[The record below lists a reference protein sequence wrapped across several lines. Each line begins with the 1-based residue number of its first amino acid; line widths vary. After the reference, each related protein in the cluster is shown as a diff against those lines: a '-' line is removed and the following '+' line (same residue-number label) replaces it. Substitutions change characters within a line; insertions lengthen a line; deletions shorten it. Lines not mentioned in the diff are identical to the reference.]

1 MSAVAR
7 APARLALRR
16 AWASDD
22 FRWGAGIVVGAL
34 ILRIAFVVL
43 FGRTKV
49 GFNDTFFYQLVADSL
64 AHGHG
69 YTFGGHQTVHWPP
82 GYGFLLGGVYA
93 VFGSSMVNALL
104 LNAVLG
110 SATVG
115 TVYLVALRVFGRT
128 TAIAAA
134 LGVAVMPGQLIIG
147 NVALS
152 ETLYTLMLV
161 GFIALATLLEW
172 RPRTVVLLGVL
183 AGLAALTRG
192 EGFLFPVMVLAMWW
206 WRGLRRQAIL
216 RALAVAA
223 VMLVT
228 VAPWTIRNAVVVHA
242 FVPVATNAS
251 DTLWSGHNSSAQGG
265 PVYAPHTLLLKARGA
280 NFELAEANLLRRE
293 ALKFAVHH
301 PLRELKLI
309 PLKLAALSRGDS
321 FLIDTWLN
329 TRGQHAIEP
338 GTATVVGV
346 IADLAS
352 EALMV
357 ATILAVVLFR
367 RSLWRIPMMRGVLV
381 FLALAIPLYGFVYYG
396 NVRYHV
402 PLEPLMLLVIAPAL
416 GAAWAARE
424 RFLPKSEQAA

>member
-1 MSAVAR
+1 
-7 APARLALRR
+7 
-16 AWASDD
+16 
-22 FRWGAGIVVGAL
+22 
-34 ILRIAFVVL
+34 
-43 FGRTKV
+43 
-49 GFNDTFFYQLVADSL
+49 
-64 AHGHG
+64 
-69 YTFGGHQTVHWPP
+69 

-115 TVYLVALRVFGRT
+115 IVYLVALRVFGRT
-128 TAIAAA
+128 TAIAVA

-192 EGFLFPVMVLAMWW
+192 EGFLFPVIVLAMWW
-206 WRGLRRQAIL
+206 WR
-216 RALAVAA
+216 
-223 VMLVT
+223 
-228 VAPWTIRNAVVVHA
+228 
-242 FVPVATNAS
+242 PVR
-251 DTLWSGHNSSAQGG
+251 AQGAVRR
-265 PVYAPHTLLLKARGA
+265 PGA
-280 NFELAEANLLRRE
+280 ERKR
-293 ALKFAVHH
+293 V
-301 PLRELKLI
+301 P
-309 PLKLAALSRGDS
+309 PKLAGLARGDS

-329 TRGQHAIEP
+329 TRGQHSIEP
-338 GTATVVGV
+338 GTATVGGV

>member
-1 MSAVAR
+1 M
-7 APARLALRR
+7 
-16 AWASDD
+16 
-22 FRWGAGIVVGAL
+22 
-34 ILRIAFVVL
+34 
-43 FGRTKV
+43 
-49 GFNDTFFYQLVADSL
+49 
-64 AHGHG
+64 
-69 YTFGGHQTVHWPP
+69 
-82 GYGFLLGGVYA
+82 
-93 VFGSSMVNALL
+93 
-104 LNAVLG
+104 
-110 SATVG
+110 
-115 TVYLVALRVFGRT
+115 
-128 TAIAAA
+128 
-134 LGVAVMPGQLIIG
+134 
-147 NVALS
+147 
-152 ETLYTLMLV
+152 
-161 GFIALATLLEW
+161 
-172 RPRTVVLLGVL
+172 LLGVL

-192 EGFLFPVMVLAMWW
+192 EGFLFPVIVLAMWW